1 MNTQQIEKD
10 LLRIKGHFLTKY
22 GIEIDDWEA
31 RMHHEAWE
39 NFKLLESQL
48 KVSNSEINKAG
59 NKIKG
64 QIQSVHFHDWKEAI
78 AYGIGK
84 NLWYGLAAI
93 ILTISGIYFYNQ
105 YSKIKEVQQYLESDS
120 NAFKYKKLISNAEL
134 LKVENK
140 NYLILKYAKG
150 KYMTIGKHYQL
161 DRAKNRILVPLG
173 KIE

>member
-1 MNTQQIEKD
+1 MKSEQIDKD
-10 LLRIKGHFLTKY
+10 ILRLRGHFLNKY
-22 GIEIDDWEA
+22 GAEIDDWEA

-39 NFKLLESQL
+39 NFKLLENQL
-48 KVSNSEINKAG
+48 KVSNAEINRAR
-59 NKIKG
+59 NEIKG
-64 QIQSVHFHDWKEAI
+64 QIQSVHFNTPKEAFY
-78 AYGIGK
+78 YGIGK

-93 ILTISGIYFYNQ
+93 ILTIAGIYFFNQ
-105 YSKIKEVQQYLESDS
+105 YSKIKEVQQYLESDT

-150 KYMTIGKHYQL
+150 EYMTIGKHYQL